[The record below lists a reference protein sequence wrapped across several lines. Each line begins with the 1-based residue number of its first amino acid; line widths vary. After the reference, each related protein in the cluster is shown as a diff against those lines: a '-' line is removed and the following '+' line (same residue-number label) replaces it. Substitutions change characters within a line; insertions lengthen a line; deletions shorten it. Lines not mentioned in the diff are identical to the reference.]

1 MDGSGARHLLQ
12 TVPSSCA
19 TMGVICDQDSIANA
33 SILTYTGTGMSY
45 NGVPLVQSPNT
56 NTLLLSADPACTVPG
71 GDKLTFPPA
80 FLGKCRHCMRVS
92 CQLLLL
98 FHFRS
103 GHTPF
108 NAWCI
113 ALAPQ
118 PHRPRQ
124 AG

>member
-1 MDGSGARHLLQ
+1 MQAQTGKYCRVAQLPANYPLNTPVRARSVDGSGARHLLQ

-80 FLGKCRHCMRVS
+80 ILREW
-92 CQLLLL
+92 
-98 FHFRS
+98 
-103 GHTPF
+103 P
-108 NAWCI
+108 
-113 ALAPQ
+113 
-118 PHRPRQ
+118 
-124 AG
+124 